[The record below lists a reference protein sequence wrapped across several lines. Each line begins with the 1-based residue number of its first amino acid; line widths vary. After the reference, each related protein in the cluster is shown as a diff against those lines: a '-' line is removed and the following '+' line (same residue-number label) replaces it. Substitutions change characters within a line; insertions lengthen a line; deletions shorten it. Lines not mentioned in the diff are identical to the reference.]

1 MNPDL
6 SLGVSAAFAGFLLKT
21 SVAFGV
27 ALVLSK
33 LIDSPGRRFWIWSAL
48 LYGMAGYWLW
58 LARDIFSGAP
68 VLAGSAT
75 TLGQRLST
83 ANAFEIPGSW
93 AGPLGLAIRVVGIIY
108 LLIASYLLFSQLKN
122 HRRLKWILGFTSQP
136 PADIEQTFQPL
147 AKKLGVGRS
156 RLLVLSGATSPAT
169 FGWFRPTVVLPD
181 VCLQQDRSELE
192 DILLHELHH
201 VRRADFVWNGLSV
214 VCRALL
220 FFHPAAWYAV
230 RKMGFEREL
239 ACDLAAVSDS
249 PEKRARYAECLIFFA
264 RLNASQSAANW
275 GIDFAASS
283 DHLKMRVH
291 SILAGSRKLS
301 AGLVCSRIACGV
313 ALLAGFVYLEP
324 SLGVLLSFARQQIV
338 QPQTTEIQTAPIPG
352 AARPKSARR
361 IRPAASPAAPGQ
373 EAALASLDKA
383 QAVDVPDEPGMNR
396 PSSGQSSGGP
406 QLLHRGASASAA
418 AGRQTVI
425 PIEDGPGQSVKGG
438 DHADKQAVQQ
448 TATAAAGILKTV
460 SGFDRH

>member
-6 SLGVSAAFAGFLLKT
+6 SLGVVAAFAGFLLKT

-27 ALVLSK
+27 ALVLSR
-33 LIDSPGRRFWIWSAL
+33 LVDSPGRRFLIWSAL

-58 LARDIFSGAP
+58 LARDIFAGGP
-68 VLAGSAT
+68 VLAGGAPI
-75 TLGQRLST
+75 LGQPGST
-83 ANAFEIPGSW
+83 AKALEIPASW
-93 AGPLGLAIRVVGIIY
+93 AGPLGLALQAVAVVY
-108 LLIASYLLFSQLKN
+108 LLISSCLLFSQLRN

-136 PADIEQTFQPL
+136 PADIEQTFAPL

-214 VCRALL
+214 VCRTLL

-230 RKMGFEREL
+230 KRMGFEREL

-249 PEKRARYAECLIFFA
+249 PQKRARYAECLIHFA

-301 AGLVCSRIACGV
+301 AWLVCSRIACGV
-313 ALLAGFVYLEP
+313 ALLAGLVYVEP

-338 QPQTTEIQTAPIPG
+338 PSQTTEIQTAPIPA
-352 AARPKSARR
+352 AARPAKARR
-361 IRPAASPAAPGQ
+361 IRSSSAPAAPSQ
-373 EAALASLDKA
+373 DATVANLDKS
-383 QAVDVPDEPGMNR
+383 QAADFPDEPGMNR

-406 QLLHRGASASAA
+406 QLLHRGASAPAS

-425 PIEDGPGQSVKGG
+425 PIDDGPGQSTKGG
-438 DHADKQAVQQ
+438 DHADQQAVQQ
-448 TATAAAGILKTV
+448 TATAAAGLLKTV
-460 SGFDRH
+460 SGLDRH